1 MSIQHVDEQSF
12 RQLIE
17 SEKLVLVDF
26 WAPWCEPCKLIA
38 PVLEEL
44 SAEIGDKA
52 DIVKL
57 NVDDHPSIAAEMK
70 INGIPTLKL
79 FRRGNILR
87 TMVGLQA
94 KQGLKELIELYL

>member
-38 PVLEEL
+38 PVLRNCL
-44 SAEIGDKA
+44 
-52 DIVKL
+52 
-57 NVDDHPSIAAEMK
+57 
-70 INGIPTLKL
+70 LKL
-79 FRRGNILR
+79 GTKRIL
-87 TMVGLQA
+87 
-94 KQGLKELIELYL
+94 